1 MEDVA
6 RRGRVRSTDGSHA
19 GPAPLIPATK
29 HHMERRYCPTCGTEA
44 DASSNFC
51 GACGNALP
59 GPAEPELSE
68 ASAGGPTVRIND
80 ALAEPAEAG
89 LPGQEQPLSQ
99 QVLPY
104 RVPLGRVLLM
114 VILSGGLYQYYW
126 FYLTWAQYRDHTR
139 TEVFPVWHALCLLVP
154 VYGLF
159 RVYAHIEAFKQ
170 LMDDHGVENTLS
182 PGWAVAAILSAQLL
196 GVVSVLVTGGLGSEP
211 EISRSTI
218 FTQVVFLI
226 MTLIIMLSL
235 LLHVQGNINHYWS
248 SRLGATLL
256 NARTGAGE
264 LTFAAL
270 GVLVWV
276 FTIMALVNPVTPP
289 EGQFNDEQGRY
300 GQQAAGYGIEEKVVA
315 GDYDDK

>member
-1 MEDVA
+1 MPSEAESFSV
-6 RRGRVRSTDGSHA
+6 S
-19 GPAPLIPATK
+19 GPHWTGPLIPAIK
-29 HHMERRYCPTCGTEA
+29 HHMEVRYCPTCGTGA

-51 GACGNALP
+51 GVCGNALP
-59 GPAEPELSE
+59 GPAEATLPE
-68 ASAGGPTVRIND
+68 
-80 ALAEPAEAG
+80 
-89 LPGQEQPLSQ
+89 QEQQLSQ
-99 QVLPY
+99 RVLAH
-104 RVPLGRVLLM
+104 RISLGRVLLM

-126 FYLTWAQYRDHTR
+126 FYLTWAQYRDHTKA
-139 TEVFPVWHALCLLVP
+139 EVFPVWHALCLLVP

-159 RVYAHIEAFKQ
+159 RVYAHIQAFKQ
-170 LMDDHGVENTLS
+170 LMDNEGVENTLS

-196 GVVSVLVTGGLGSEP
+196 GVVSVFITGGLGSEP

-248 SRLGATLL
+248 SQPGATLL

-264 LTFAAL
+264 LTLAAL

-276 FTIMALVNPVTPP
+276 LTIMAIVSPP
-289 EGQFNDEQGRY
+289 APPGGQFNDEQGRY
-300 GQQAAGYGIEEKVVA
+300 GQQAAGYGIQEKVVA
-315 GDYDDK
+315 GDDDDK